1 MEAREVGHDVA
12 EVGDASKALQRLG
25 QSAMMLQR
33 MLEED
38 LKVLQS
44 LWKSAMMLQRLGKMP
59 KVLQRMLG
67 EDFKALQSLWKSAM
81 TLQRLGKTLKVLE
94 MLGKVV
100 LKLLERRDDAYQVL

>member
-1 MEAREVGHDVA
+1 
-12 EVGDASKALQRLG
+12 
-25 QSAMMLQR
+25 
-33 MLEED
+33 
-38 LKVLQS
+38 
-44 LWKSAMMLQRLGKMP
+44 MP

-100 LKLLERRDDAYQVL
+100 LKLLERRDDTYQVL